1 MSLYKYKLLIK
12 IKYVVSRVYISII
25 NNVIFILLKFIYLY
39 YFVLWDILDLF

>member
-25 NNVIFILLKFIYLY
+25 NNVKFILLKFIYLY
-39 YFVLWDILDLF
+39 YFVF

>member
-25 NNVIFILLKFIYLY
+25 NNVKFILLKFIYLY
-39 YFVLWDILDLF
+39 YFVFWDILDLF

>member
-25 NNVIFILLKFIYLY
+25 NNVKFILLKFIYLY

>member
-25 NNVIFILLKFIYLY
+25 NNVKFILLKFIYLY
-39 YFVLWDILDLF
+39 YFVL

>member
-25 NNVIFILLKFIYLY
+25 NNVIFILLKFI
-39 YFVLWDILDLF
+39 

>member
-39 YFVLWDILDLF
+39 YFVL